1 MIPQNVAGFMY
12 STTGNIIFEINA
24 ELKSTINSPF
34 YNLHKI
40 AKKVDFGNEKVP
52 FPSFSTKILL
62 LSLTQFF
69 SGQKKRVKG
78 KPWYRRSILGLK
90 PGNGTFSF
98 PKSTF

>member
-1 MIPQNVAGFMY
+1 MY

-78 KPWYRRSILGLK
+78 GVPVLK
-90 PGNGTFSF
+90 LKIHSEPISL
-98 PKSTF
+98 SRVAC